1 MPLPQERSDIVRR
14 NCIVIV
20 LCFPENIFLDFIEIH
35 SCKILQYTYKLKKN
49 KKLTS
54 SEIVVCNMRQGKRQ
68 KSKFINNVNDEHQ

>member
-1 MPLPQERSDIVRR
+1 MPLPQERSDIVHR

-35 SCKILQYTYKLKKN
+35 SCKDIQVKKK
-49 KKLTS
+49 KKLSS

-68 KSKFINNVNDEHQ
+68 KSKFINNVNDEH